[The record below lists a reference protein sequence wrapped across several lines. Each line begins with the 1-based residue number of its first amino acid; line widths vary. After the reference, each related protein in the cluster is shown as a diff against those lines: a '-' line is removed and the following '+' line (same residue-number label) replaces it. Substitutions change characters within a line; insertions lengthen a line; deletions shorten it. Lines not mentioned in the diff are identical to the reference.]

1 MKTMASRTAIYGAS
15 AKMMYVIV
23 SKLERA
29 GAVSQVEAVTPV
41 EADLDLAEVRWL
53 TYLAGGTLSRIK
65 KTRDGRYYV

>member
-1 MKTMASRTAIYGAS
+1 MASRTAIYGAS

-23 SKLERA
+23 SKLKGA
-29 GAVSQVEAVTPV
+29 GALSPVEAVTPV

-53 TYLAGGTLSRIK
+53 GYLAGGTLSRIK